1 MVYKKKTNKE
11 KKAEIQSL
19 IDQMD
24 KSVEKYFESQEDL
37 LEYLTFMSKFYNYSP
52 SNAALIQS
60 QFRGAQAVG
69 SYKFWKEQGYSV
81 KKGEKGIKIL
91 VPQKVKGKFQDENG
105 QWKYLEEA
113 TEKEKELIEQKK
125 LKSYPGRTV
134 FGIGH
139 VFDVSQTTCPES
151 DLPKVFPNKWLE
163 GEVKNYKA
171 FMDALNKV
179 ADSMGVKIVPP
190 RHELGAAKGAFYPLD
205 NVISLNP
212 RNSELQNVTTLI
224 HELAHAKLHTKEKL
238 YETSTSEKEFQ
249 AEMVSY
255 VVSAYFGLDTPEGVK
270 EKKSLSYLSHW
281 TKGKNLRDKTKLL
294 REVRETSKEFIDMI
308 EKHFTKE
315 KNNEYTAENINQ
327 KKEEQKL
334 ADHGIRKRNEE
345 DIAYLINMID
355 SPYDMSFLTVS
366 LSEFR
371 NKMRSRMNYPELD
384 NKAFAK
390 VFNEKYK
397 ERFFLLPKN
406 ELKEPMVLIRW
417 SEHNLLPSNHLFK
430 FKEANELF
438 ASLNKQKNEWGGYYK
453 TRYAVLLPD
462 QDKGLNLIIP
472 DRYDIGDGFY
482 KDIVD
487 QLKKDR
493 LITTPKLK
501 KQIKNAL
508 EEKGNT
514 TPSYEMSY

>member
-1 MVYKKKTNKE
+1 MVYKKKTNEE

-24 KSVEKYFESQEDL
+24 QSVEKYFESQEDL
-37 LEYLTFMSKFYNYSP
+37 LEYLTYMSKFYNYSP

-151 DLPKVFPNKWLE
+151 ELPKVFPNKWLE

-171 FMDALNKV
+171 FMAALNKV

-255 VVSAYFGLDTPEGVK
+255 VVSAYFGLDNAEGAK
-270 EKKSLSYLSHW
+270 ERKSLSYLSHW
-281 TKGKNLRDKTKLL
+281 TQGKELKDKTKLL
-294 REVRETSKEFIDMI
+294 KEVRETSKEFIDTI

-315 KNNEYTAENINQ
+315 KNAEKTDNQ
-327 KKEEQKL
+327 KGEKKNGIQQKK
-334 ADHGIRKRNEE
+334 D
-345 DIAYLINMID
+345 DPVYLINMTR
-355 SPYDMSFLTVS
+355 SPLSMTASTVS
-366 LSEFR
+366 LSKIRE
-371 NKMRSRMNYPELD
+371 KINYPELD
-384 NKAFAK
+384 NKEFIQA
-390 VFNEKYK
+390 FNEKYK
-397 ERFFLLPKN
+397 KRFFILPKN

-417 SEHNLLPSNHLFK
+417 SEHELLPSNHLFT
-430 FKEANELF
+430 FKEANQLF
-438 ASLNKQKNEWGGYYK
+438 AKLNKQELESDGYYK
-453 TRYAVLLPD
+453 TRYSVLLPD
-462 QDKGLNLIIP
+462 QEMGLNLINP
-472 DRYDIGDGFY
+472 ERHDIGDGFY
-482 KDIVD
+482 TDIMD

-493 LITTPKLK
+493 LLTDKQE
-501 KQIKNAL
+501 KQIQNSLSEKKKKNF
-508 EEKGNT
+508 
-514 TPSYEMSY
+514 SFEMSY